1 MAPVERP
8 PFYAIPIW
16 PIITNTQ
23 GGPVHNAMQQIVDPY
38 GLPVPRLYAAGEMGS
53 IFGHLYMLAG
63 NNAECFIGGKI
74 AGINAAA
81 EKSWC

>member
-1 MAPVERP
+1 MVSIECP
-8 PFYAIPIW
+8 PFYTIPIW

-23 GGPVHNAMQQIVDPY
+23 GGPVHNPLQQVVDPY
-38 GLPVPRLYAAGEMGS
+38 GKPIRRLYAAGEMGS

-74 AGINAAA
+74 AGMNAAT
-81 EKSWC
+81 EKPWC